1 MKNTTAIIISF
12 LRPAYTI
19 GCIES
24 LKRHYPD
31 INIVVGENADHNAE
45 LAKTCAEYGAKYVQ
59 LPYDSGVCVGRN
71 MLMKHVETEYVLV
84 GDDDFFYEEH
94 TGIDK
99 MQTLLNGH
107 PEIDLIGGRVIQD
120 GVVRNYQGSIERY
133 SRHLINRPIKLDE
146 AEFKYDSASGLRYI
160 KCDLTFNFFVA
171 RVERIKD
178 IPWDEQIKVA
188 YEHESWFIDLQDAKV
203 NVYFSPEP
211 IVIHKPEHLRKAVE
225 KADAHPTYQ
234 AFRMRRCDKERFYT
248 RHKLDYLIDM
258 NGVKDYAPNSTQE
271 IRKNDM
277 KFVDVCITTFK
288 RPKALERLLF
298 SIAEYYPM
306 ANIYVADQD
315 KVLDRAFYK
324 DLRDRLYDHGLV
336 KRLSVE
342 SLPYDCGVSYARNHL
357 VTSTPNKFKLILDD
371 DMEFTKETD
380 IGKFI
385 KIMEADNRAGI
396 VGGLMKQNGVEVHF
410 EFVPEKKGDAIFH
423 TENKTN
429 WKNHLGV
436 RYKKSGCV
444 LNFALFKKEIFEII
458 QWDPELKVTEHT
470 DFYLRFQS
478 LAYNVLYTPDVVIG
492 HPSAERD
499 PEYKQL
505 RTRDEFQKLMF
516 RKHGV
521 KRMKYLNGQV
531 VELAKDGSLTRYKET
546 A

>member
-1 MKNTTAIIISF
+1 MKNTTAIVISF
-12 LRPAYTI
+12 LRPGYTKA
-19 GCIES
+19 CVES
-24 LKRHYPD
+24 LRKMYPEVS
-31 INIVVGENADHNAE
+31 ILVGENAEHHPE
-45 LAKTCAEYGAKYVQ
+45 LAKVCEEYGAKYIQ
-59 LPYDSGVCVGRN
+59 LPFDSGVCVGRN
-71 MLMKHVETEYVLV
+71 MLLKHVETEFVLV
-84 GDDDFFYEEH
+84 GDDDFFYEEQ
-94 TGIDK
+94 TGVDRMVK
-99 MQTLLNGH
+99 FMENH
-107 PEIDLIGGRVIQD
+107 PEADLIGGRVIQD

-133 SRHLINRPIKLDE
+133 ANYLNTKPIKLDE
-146 AEFKYDSASGLRYI
+146 AEFAYDSASGLRYI

-171 RVERIKD
+171 RVARIKD
-178 IPWDEQIKVA
+178 IPWDEEIKVA
-188 YEHESWFIDLQDAKV
+188 YEHLSWFIDMQSAKR

-211 IVIHKPEHLRKAVE
+211 IVIHKPEHIRKVVE
-225 KADAHPTYQ
+225 TTEVHSTYQ
-234 AFRMRRCDKERFYT
+234 AYRMRRCDKERFYS
-248 RHKLDYLIDM
+248 RHKIEYTISM
-258 NGVKDYAPNSTQE
+258 NGAKEYAPNHVFE

-324 DLRDRLYDHGLV
+324 DLRDRLYDAGLA

-385 KIMEADNRAGI
+385 RVMEADNRAGI
-396 VGGLMKQNGVEVHF
+396 VGGLMRQNGVDVHF
-410 EFVPEKKGDAIFH
+410 EFTPEKHGDTILH
-423 TENKTN
+423 VENKTN
-429 WKNHLGV
+429 WKSHLGV

-444 LNFALFKKEIFEII
+444 LNFALMKKEIFEII
-458 QWDPELKVTEHT
+458 QWDPALKVTEHT

-478 LAYNVLYTPDVVIG
+478 LAYNVLYTPDVVID

-521 KRMKYLNGQV
+521 TRMKYQNGQV